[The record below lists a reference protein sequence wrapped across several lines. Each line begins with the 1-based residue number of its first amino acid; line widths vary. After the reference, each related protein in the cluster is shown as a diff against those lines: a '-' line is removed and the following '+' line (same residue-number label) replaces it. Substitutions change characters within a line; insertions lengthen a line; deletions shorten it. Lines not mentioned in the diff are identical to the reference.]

1 MNPLNT
7 LISKYLDGS
16 LTAEE
21 GATLNEWLKTT
32 PGELGKFTELLML
45 DQEIRQ
51 TVQARAERH
60 AGAAFVEQD
69 SRVETSPTQPQ
80 TLWRQWRPLTAAASI
95 GVLLGLLFSPATWAL
110 VTERRIWV
118 EGFEGS
124 ATTTLAGIPS
134 KSGSWSGDEAHVVG
148 PQNNIT
154 PRQGQK
160 MLRFESASYP
170 GENAPRSSWS
180 DIYRLVEVSELGG
193 AIGEQT
199 TVRLSACFAAAPFPD
214 GEEYA
219 CNVGLYA
226 LETDPAA
233 GSAPLALVSIRDSSI
248 ATGSRHMPL
257 NRTGKWQV
265 LSQELI
271 VPPQARFLLIHLAMV
286 EKLPKRTSGTAC
298 FRAHYLDDVRLDVLK
313 TGSH

>member
-1 MNPLNT
+1 MNPVDA
-7 LISKYLDGS
+7 LISKYLDGN

-21 GATLNEWLKTT
+21 GAVLNEWLKST
-32 PGELGKFTELLML
+32 PGELRKFTELLML

-51 TVQARAERH
+51 TVHARAEQQ
-60 AGAAFVEQD
+60 AGAAFVEQN
-69 SRVETSPTQPQ
+69 SPIETSRTPPQ
-80 TLWRQWRPLTAAASI
+80 TIWRQWRPLTAAASI
-95 GVLLGLLFSPATWAL
+95 GVLVGLLFSPATSAL
-110 VTERRIWV
+110 VAERRIWL

-134 KSGSWSGDEAHVVG
+134 RPGSWSGDEAHIVG
-148 PQNNIT
+148 PENRIT

-160 MLRFESASYP
+160 MLRFERATYP

-199 TVRLSACFAAAPFPD
+199 TVRLSASFAAAPFPD

-226 LETDPAA
+226 LENDPASS
-233 GSAPLALVSIRDSSI
+233 SAPLALVSIRDSSI

-257 NRTGKWQV
+257 KRTGSWQV

-286 EKLPKRTSGTAC
+286 EKLPNRTSGTAS

-313 TGSH
+313 PGSR